1 MPQRPNSPY
10 NSDVIQAAR
19 RVADAAIRDLFSRP
33 GSNRGVIV
41 SAPAGAGKTG
51 FVVEAV
57 GATRKREMRVA
68 VGTPT
73 NEQAFGLVRRLAE
86 SDATQTVTFVPASTV
101 SLPSAVSQLPNVRQ
115 LKAAQAN
122 GAEVIVG
129 TLNKLGDAFS
139 RGDLAEVDA
148 LFVDE
153 SYQADSAKYYAVGG
167 LAGLHMLVG
176 DGGQLSPFSTIDDPD
191 FWRGL
196 PEDPLQTAV
205 GVLMR
210 NHPTTPV
217 HKLPITRRLDSR
229 AAAVAQAFYPDLQFS
244 AAILPDVRGLRL
256 SPAIAIDRR
265 GRLIDGALNRAASN
279 GWAHLELPTAPA
291 LTADPEIIDLITGLV
306 DRLAQRGPQIR
317 CEIQSAWRDLPGG
330 RIAVG
335 VSHND
340 QKDILRSRL
349 DAMGHAEIVVETANK
364 LQGLEFELVIAWHP
378 LAGLPDA
385 DEFHLDAGRL
395 CVLLTRHR
403 QACILIG
410 RASDR
415 ELLDAIPPRLPGLS
429 GLQSG
434 PCLSGVGDARSSF
447 RRDGLTPPRVKTQIA
462 RPPLRLRRRSAR
474 GLWQSW
480 TFFQRGSPRWT
491 QVRGCERGTPPRKCL
506 ALPRALRGE
515 RDRWCSGAAVGMV
528 PAMGP
533 RDREGDSWCSGKE
546 RLQPALPALEFL
558 HFRAN
563 LFYG

>member
-1 MPQRPNSPY
+1 
-10 NSDVIQAAR
+10 
-19 RVADAAIRDLFSRP
+19 
-33 GSNRGVIV
+33 
-41 SAPAGAGKTG
+41 
-51 FVVEAV
+51 
-57 GATRKREMRVA
+57 MRVA

-115 LKAAQAN
+115 LKATQAN

-129 TLNKLGDAFS
+129 TLNKLGDALS

-244 AAILPDVRGLRL
+244 AAVLPDVRGLRL

-279 GWAHLELPTAPA
+279 GWAHIELPTAPA

-317 CEIQSAWRDLPGG
+317 CEIQSAWRDLQGG

-415 ELLDAIPPRLPGLS
+415 ELLDAIPPASPAYLGFSPDPVYRGWETHEAVFAAMDSHRL
-429 GLQSG
+429 
-434 PCLSGVGDARSSF
+434 A
-447 RRDGLTPPRVKTQIA
+447 
-462 RPPLRLRRRSAR
+462 
-474 GLWQSW
+474 
-480 TFFQRGSPRWT
+480 
-491 QVRGCERGTPPRKCL
+491 
-506 ALPRALRGE
+506 
-515 RDRWCSGAAVGMV
+515 
-528 PAMGP
+528 
-533 RDREGDSWCSGKE
+533 
-546 RLQPALPALEFL
+546 
-558 HFRAN
+558 
-563 LFYG
+563 